1 MDKIML
7 SIKGNLL
14 FHFFYI
20 VILCVFIL
28 FDNEFSFAERVYMI
42 LVVPPCFMIGIPA
55 YYFLGRLS
63 SFFTKTPKYKV
74 ILLVAFYTL
83 YYLILL
89 SLFVHEPIHKV
100 VLFFFSGPIDM
111 IFKYIMSYI
120 LSWFLVITQLKHQD
134 KTLNRENNITNI
146 SI

>member
-1 MDKIML
+1 MDRIML

-42 LVVPPCFMIGIPA
+42 FVIPPCFLIGILA
-55 YYFLGRLS
+55 YYVSGRLS
-63 SFFTKTPKYKV
+63 SFFTKSPKYKV
-74 ILLVAFYTL
+74 VLLVIFYTL
-83 YYLILL
+83 YYLVLL
-89 SLFVHEPIHKV
+89 SFFVHEPIHKV
-100 VLFFFSGPIDM
+100 ILYFFSGSIEM
-111 IFKYIMSYI
+111 IFKYIMSYF

-134 KTLNRENNITNI
+134 KTLNQENTITNNNI
-146 SI
+146 